1 MKSMRLS
8 LDHDAGALSPIH
20 EAIRASPDIDGEV
33 VFGGQAVDGVETITS
48 FVRGEPSAYEAVL
61 EDLDG
66 VREYDMAPADDGF
79 FLYLRRDL
87 GPEGKSMLDALGQET
102 VVVVPPIEIRSDGRT
117 RLTVVGHPDEM
128 TAVLE
133 ELSEGVSADVLW
145 VSDSVTV
152 TEPSVSER
160 QLEALEAAWNVGFY
174 EVPRRNGIEAVAD
187 ELGCAI
193 STASELVRRGEA
205 NAVGRVLDS
214 RP

>member
-33 VFGGQAVDGVETITS
+33 VLGGQAADGVETVTS

-174 EVPRRNGIEAVAD
+174 KVPRRNGIEAVAD